1 VVERLLSANEA
12 AERLGITKTS
22 LYAWLAQSDA
32 GNLVIRGV
40 PFTIDYLQGGAK
52 GQGRIKIESREV
64 QRIREAMRVRPRPDR
79 PRRPPRRRQTFPGI
93 TVKLGRPDQ

>member
-1 VVERLLSANEA
+1 MERLLSANEA

-40 PFTIDYLQGGAK
+40 PFTIDYFQGGAK

-64 QRIREAMRVRPRPDR
+64 QRIREAMRVRPRPNH
-79 PRRPPRRRQTFPGI
+79 PRRPPRRMQTFPGI
-93 TVKLGRPDQ
+93 TARLGRPD